1 MNSVEIKLLKD
12 IVKLVTGK
20 TPPTKNEDYFNGGVF
35 WLTPSDFKH
44 KYVSNTERTVSQLAI
59 NDKKVNVIKNNSL
72 FVTCIGNIGKVI
84 INKNLCTSNQQI
96 TALEIKDESQ
106 CLVEYLY
113 YWFIKNQKNIE
124 SKSNKAVVPI
134 INNAILGEVEI
145 PLPPLATQKAI
156 AEKLDKADALRK
168 KDKELLKQYD
178 ELAQSIF
185 IEMFGD
191 PVQNEKGFKI
201 DKVQNIAAKEKHSI
215 KAGPFGS
222 SLKKEYYVE
231 KGYKVYGQE
240 QVIKDDLSFGDYYI
254 DEKKF
259 KELES
264 CKVKTNDILIS
275 LVGTYG
281 KISIIPEFFEEG
293 IINPRLMK
301 ISPDINIVR
310 PDFIK
315 FQLQGDYVR
324 RQLERVSRGGTMD
337 IINVG
342 IMKEVLIQI
351 PPLKLQNQ
359 FAEKIKNIEAQ
370 KELVKKQAEAS
381 ENLFQALLQESFNFS

>member
-1 MNSVEIKLLKD
+1 MFKTVE
-12 IVKLVTGK
+12 
-20 TPPTKNEDYFNGGVF
+20 
-35 WLTPSDFKH
+35 
-44 KYVSNTERTVSQLAI
+44 
-59 NDKKVNVIKNNSL
+59 
-72 FVTCIGNIGKVI
+72 
-84 INKNLCTSNQQI
+84 
-96 TALEIKDESQ
+96 
-106 CLVEYLY
+106 
-113 YWFIKNQKNIE
+113 
-124 SKSNKAVVPI
+124 
-134 INNAILGEVEI
+134 LGEVLNYEQPTRYIVESDIYNDEYETPVLTAGKSFILGYTNEKENIYQNYPVIIFDDFTTATKYVDFPFKVKSSAMKILSCDENIADIKFLFYLIQTIKINSEQHQRYWISKFSKIKI
-145 PLPPLATQKAI
+145 PLPSLATQKAI

-168 KDKELLKQYD
+168 KDQELLKQYD

-185 IEMFGD
+185 IDMFGD

-381 ENLFQALLQESFNFS
+381 ENLFRALLQESFNFS